1 MDIAHYGPGLRVA
14 SLRHTQRAELTV
26 LVSCLNEAKTVA
38 TRVDKAVAFL
48 TDQSIDGEIVVTDNG
63 RTDGSQRLAV
73 AAGARVVA
81 ARQRGYGA
89 ALPSGIRAARDEY
102 VIMGDADDPCDFSAP
117 MRFEERFRAGAG
129 LVMGNRFPGGIELGG
144 MPTLRRY
151 PGNQVL
157 SFIGRL
163 FFRIEVGDFHC
174 GLRGFRRDSAL
185 SLGVLSPGME
195 FASET
200 VVRATLA
207 GQLVEEVPTTLS
219 PDDRSRPPHL
229 RSWRGGWRH
238 LRFLLLFSPRWLF
251 LIPGMALFVVGLVLG
266 VAVPGPRL
274 GGVALDVDG
283 LAVACVLMVIGFR
296 ATRCALFTQVHTS
309 AEGSL
314 PEDLRVSKVSAA
326 WSLERGLWLGRLLA
340 AAGPLAAF
348 ARWHGGSISERYD
361 GTSLR
366 STVLSATALTGSYQ
380 LIPGNFIP
388 TALSIGQQDQ
398 QRVVVT
404 DAGHRAAATA
414 PAVHPVLAPD
424 GLAKTEYARPSP
436 AQPLIIRHERQA
448 LPTVA
453 AAGGAPEA

>member
-1 MDIAHYGPGLRVA
+1 MDIARYGPDLRVA
-14 SLRHTQRAELTV
+14 SLRLTQRAELTV
-26 LVSCLNEAKTVA
+26 LMPCLNEAKTVA
-38 TRVDKAVAFL
+38 TCVGKAVAFL
-48 TDQSIDGEIVVTDNG
+48 ADHGIDGEVVVADNG
-63 RTDGSQRLAV
+63 RTDGSQRLAE

-81 ARQRGYGA
+81 VGQRGYGA
-89 ALPSGIRAARDEY
+89 ALPSGIRAARGEY
-102 VIMGDADDPCDFSAP
+102 VIMGDADDICDFSELMP
-117 MRFEERFRAGAG
+117 FLERLRAGAG
-129 LVMGNRFPGGIELGG
+129 LVMGNRFRGGIEPGG

-151 PGNQVL
+151 PGNPVL

-185 SLGVLSPGME
+185 SLGVLSSGME
-195 FASET
+195 LASET

-207 GQLVEEVPTTLS
+207 VQLVEEVPTTLS
-219 PDDRSRPPHL
+219 PDGRSRPPHL

-251 LIPGMALFVVGLVLG
+251 LIPGLALFVVGLVLG

-274 GGVALDVDG
+274 GGVALDVDA
-283 LAVACVLMVIGFR
+283 LAVACVLMVIGFQ
-296 ATRCALFTQVHTS
+296 AVRCALFTQVHVS
-309 AEGSL
+309 AEGFL
-314 PEDLRVSKVSAA
+314 PEDPRVSKVSAA
-326 WSLERGLWLGRLLA
+326 WSLERGLWFGGLLA
-340 AAGPLAAF
+340 AAGLLAAF

-366 STVLSATALTGSYQ
+366 ITVLSATALTGSCQ
-380 LIPGNFIP
+380 LILGNFIL
-388 TALSIGQQDQ
+388 TALSILQRDQ

-404 DAGHRAAATA
+404 DAGRSAAAAA

-424 GLAKTEYARPSP
+424 GLAEAEHARPSP
-436 AQPLIIRHERQA
+436 VKPLILRHERQA
-448 LPTVA
+448 LPTVG